1 MAESGGALVD
11 QYMKDLEG
19 KGYKRSD
26 MEGNLKFTRERI
38 AYWSQQEKE
47 LKLLTPY

>member
-1 MAESGGALVD
+1 VGPLVE

-26 MEGNLKFTRERI
+26 MEGYLKFIRELI

-47 LKLLTPY
+47 LKLPTPY